1 MDENTL
7 PIFGSSELVSLED
20 YEENISSFLNSPDM
34 NIVTIGGGYFQS
46 LSHTME
52 LGAIAENVES
62 KKVALFLSPQWF
74 EEMGVSKEA
83 FPGRFGEENLLEFLA
98 NDRISDTNKTYVLDR
113 VLTLLE
119 DSSIQRRRVER
130 YKKAYENKISVDG
143 IYMEVMHNYWKL
155 RGKYSVCR
163 QIDEMSQNVPEVDLK
178 HMDFKEMLLVA
189 EKQGKNN
196 CTNNDFGIYDEYWD
210 TYVEERYK
218 AGEVKEKAEFYT
230 DSIEYEDLRC
240 FLQVAKELGID
251 VILVSIPVNEAWYI
265 FQGMLCDKYYENIK
279 MISKEYDNVVLV
291 DMTKYADEKYFHKD
305 VMHLGWKGWV
315 RVNEALYKEFK
326 KE

>member
-1 MDENTL
+1 
-7 PIFGSSELVSLED
+7 
-20 YEENISSFLNSPDM
+20 
-34 NIVTIGGGYFQS
+34 
-46 LSHTME
+46 
-52 LGAIAENVES
+52 
-62 KKVALFLSPQWF
+62 
-74 EEMGVSKEA
+74 
-83 FPGRFGEENLLEFLA
+83 
-98 NDRISDTNKTYVLDR
+98 
-113 VLTLLE
+113 
-119 DSSIQRRRVER
+119 
-130 YKKAYENKISVDG
+130 
-143 IYMEVMHNYWKL
+143 MEVMHNYWKL

-178 HMDFKEMLLVA
+178 HMDFKEMLLIA
-189 EKQGKNN
+189 EKQGKNK

-291 DMTKYADEKYFHKD
+291 DMTKYADEKYFLKD